1 MLEEDTVID
10 QITRPGQ
17 PLSASGLSPQQEALL
32 QARRLMAL
40 RHKSVFTFDVF
51 DTFLLRR
58 CTAPDGVFERAFHH
72 LPIATTHPGLIESF
86 VQARILAELQARQKA
101 VDIRKSG
108 EVTIE
113 EIYRCL
119 PRPVLDLDDV
129 SIEDLAA
136 AELLAEIDLC
146 IVNPEMLELL
156 REASGESR
164 NLRVGFISDTYWSA
178 AQLRRILSSCV
189 PGLAP
194 DFIYTSC
201 DHRTSKMATLFDKVT
216 RGEGYT
222 GIDAIHIGDNTIADI
237 LGAQAFGISAVHY
250 PQPQEPIAHLIAREG
265 FAIQLMQSK
274 RPDLSQRLDQGF
286 HLVRRTVVSKLP
298 ALPADLRDGAAIFG
312 PVLAGFQ
319 RFLKRRID
327 KVSAG
332 GGKVAVLFLG
342 RDGYLPFEFWQ
353 EGQNMPAH
361 YVEINRRVALIA
373 NLREIKPLQDIIGA
387 AWALN
392 EGSVQALLKV
402 DLPSV
407 KAYFAGI
414 PGGQVDGKTFAEA
427 LPKLLDEQDVTLLSD
442 LIRGQFMDY
451 LTASLPELDNY
462 TDLILVDIGY
472 NGTIQRSLRG
482 VFTQCGMK
490 QRLHG
495 VYLTTVDSGFT
506 DLPEGDSAV
515 GYIDSSVVPPSTK
528 LFLLRNI
535 AIIEQ
540 MFSSPHGSVRYYE
553 DGEARREPEIRPA
566 EQHAF
571 CGQMREAV
579 KLFARLFDESAA
591 ELKIDL
597 DLALRNLRDW
607 SAILLL
613 RLLAFPTLAEQ
624 QSFGTLKHDVNL
636 GTYLLFNM
644 ADADHIER
652 QQFARGLPGAMASEA
667 PPMWV
672 GGSMAGISAL
682 HACAYGLGAF
692 GLSSAVLLRDQIAA
706 QVDATVI
713 SHGQGVA
720 CQAGCMVT
728 ATGELRMHFPVLQ
741 RQAGGTIALPLAG
754 FLQRGL
760 IRGLT
765 VQRGRNSDAAMKS
778 QSVEVIEGRDLQSLQ
793 CRLDGLQFTALGDDA
808 HLLIPIP
815 ASSEAV
821 TVVTITILPLPPAD
835 MVNQAAG
842 LVDVRGAA

>member
-1 MLEEDTVID
+1 MEL
-10 QITRPGQ
+10 P
-17 PLSASGLSPQQEALL
+17 
-32 QARRLMAL
+32 
-40 RHKSVFTFDVF
+40 HKSVFTFDVF

-58 CTAPDGVFERAFHH
+58 CTAPDGVFERAFHY
-72 LPIATTHPGLIESF
+72 LPIAATRPGLIESF
-86 VQARILAELQARQKA
+86 VQSRILAELSARQKA
-101 VDIRKSG
+101 VDIRQSG

-113 EIYRCL
+113 EIYCCL
-119 PRPVLDLDDV
+119 PRHVLDLEGV
-129 SIEDLAA
+129 SVADLVA
-136 AELLAEIDLC
+136 AELRAEIDLC
-146 IVNPEMLELL
+146 IVNPEMLELFE
-156 REASGESR
+156 EARSGPR
-164 NLRVGFISDTYWSA
+164 RLRVGFISDTYWA
-178 AQLRRILSSCV
+178 MAQLREILLSCV
-189 PGLAP
+189 PDLAP
-194 DFIYTSC
+194 DFIYTSS
-201 DHRTSKMATLFDKVT
+201 DHRTSKMATLFDKVMH
-216 RGEGYT
+216 GEYYA

-237 LGAQAFGISAVHY
+237 LGARAFNISAVHY

-265 FAIQLMQSK
+265 LAIQLMQSK

-286 HLVRRTVVSKLP
+286 HLVRRMTVSKLP
-298 ALPADLRDGAAIFG
+298 GLPAEFRDGAAIFG

-319 RFLKRRID
+319 RFLKHRID

-342 RDGYLPFEFWQ
+342 RDGYLPFELWQ
-353 EGQNMPAH
+353 ESQDVPAR
-361 YVEINRRVALIA
+361 YLEINRRVALIA

-392 EGSVQALLKV
+392 EASVQALLKV

-414 PGGQVDGKTFAEA
+414 PSGQVDGKTFAAA
-427 LPKLLDEQDVTLLSD
+427 LPKLLDEEDVTLLSD
-442 LIRGQFMDY
+442 LIRDQFMDY
-451 LTASLPELDNY
+451 LNASLPELDSY
-462 TDLILVDIGY
+462 TDLILVDLGY

-482 VFTQCGMK
+482 VFTRCGMK

-495 VYLTTVDSGFT
+495 VYLTTVDGSFV
-506 DLPEGDSAV
+506 DLPEGDSAA

-540 MFSSPHGSVRYYE
+540 MFSAPHGSVRYYE
-553 DGEARREPEIRPA
+553 NGEARREPEIRPEA
-566 EQHAF
+566 QHLF
-571 CGQMREAV
+571 CAQLREAA
-579 KLFARLFDESAA
+579 KLFAKLFDASAA

-597 DLALRNLRDW
+597 DLAIRNLRDW

-613 RLLAFPTLAEQ
+613 RLMAFPTLAEQ
-624 QSFGTLKHDVNL
+624 QSYGTLKHDVNL
-636 GTYLLFNM
+636 GTYLLFDM
-644 ADADHIER
+644 ADADHVER
-652 QQFARGLPGAMASEA
+652 QQHARGMPGAMASEA

-682 HACAYGLGAF
+682 HACAYGMGAF
-692 GLSSAVLLRDQIAA
+692 GLSTAVLLRDQTATQVAA
-706 QVDATVI
+706 AIISNGKTVTCE
-713 SHGQGVA
+713 V
-720 CQAGCMVT
+720 GCLVT

-778 QSVEVIEGRDLQSLQ
+778 QMVEVIDGRDLQSLQ
-793 CRLDGLQFTALGDDA
+793 CRLDGQQFTALGQDA

-815 ASSEAV
+815 ASTEAV
-821 TVVTITILPLPPAD
+821 TVITITVLPLPPAD
-835 MVNQAAG
+835 LGGVAPGQTDIKAIA
-842 LVDVRGAA
+842 